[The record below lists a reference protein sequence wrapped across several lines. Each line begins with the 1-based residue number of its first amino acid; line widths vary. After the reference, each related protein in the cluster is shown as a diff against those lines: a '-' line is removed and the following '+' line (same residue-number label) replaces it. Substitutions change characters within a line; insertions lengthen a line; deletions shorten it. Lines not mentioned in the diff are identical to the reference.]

1 MNLARRWIDPV
12 MKIPWQVV
20 AEHTKTITGDHGLNR
35 DGDAIVIWLLP
46 ARQTAFRRADI
57 KLQRTRPGQNG
68 QLHWRSPHRYHQEG
82 ACLSAVND
90 IRGDTMATQP
100 TLKGAWKIT
109 FLLFLLMVV
118 NFADKIVVGLAG
130 VPIMTD
136 LNLEPEQF
144 GLLGSSFFFLFSISA
159 IVVGFIVNRIATRWV
174 LLVLAT
180 IWALAQFPMVGT
192 VSFTTLL
199 ICRVI
204 LGAGEG
210 PAAAVAIHSVYK
222 WFPDEKRALPTAIL
236 SQGSA
241 FGVILAVPSLNWLI
255 VNYSWHY
262 AFGALGVV
270 GLMWVVAW
278 SILGK
283 EGPLVHTAAMAAAE
297 PRIPYFRILTSRTFI
312 GCCAATFGAYWAL
325 SLGLTWFTPFIV
337 KGLGFSQ
344 QNAGWIS
351 ILPWISGAIVVLLT
365 GWVSQVLMA
374 RGVST
379 RSARGVLGAVP
390 LIVGGLI
397 IAVLPHVEGVGL
409 QIALLVVGSGLC
421 GSIYVV
427 CPPMLGEFTPVSQR
441 GAVIAIYGAIY
452 TLAGII
458 APTVMGSV
466 IQRAAVLLDGYMTG
480 FTINAVILV
489 TSGLLGL
496 LLLQPNTERARLMGE
511 EATQPKF
518 A

>member
-1 MNLARRWIDPV
+1 MIA
-12 MKIPWQVV
+12 
-20 AEHTKTITGDHGLNR
+20 
-35 DGDAIVIWLLP
+35 
-46 ARQTAFRRADI
+46 
-57 KLQRTRPGQNG
+57 
-68 QLHWRSPHRYHQEG
+68 
-82 ACLSAVND
+82 
-90 IRGDTMATQP
+90 QP
-100 TLKGAWKIT
+100 TPKGAWKIT
-109 FLLFLLMVV
+109 FLLFLFMLV

-130 VPIMTD
+130 VPIKTELKLD
-136 LNLEPEQF
+136 PEQF

-174 LLVLAT
+174 LLVLAA

-210 PAAAVAIHSVYK
+210 PAFSVAVHSVYK
-222 WFPDEKRALPTAIL
+222 WFPDEKRTLPTAIL

-241 FGVILAVPSLNWLI
+241 FGVILAVPALNWI
-255 VNYSWHY
+255 VVHHSWHY

-278 SILGK
+278 LIMGK
-283 EGPLVHTAAMAAAE
+283 EGPLVQTVAMAKTD
-297 PRIPYFRILTSRTFI
+297 PRVPYSQLLTSRTFI

-337 KGLGFSQ
+337 EGLGFSQ
-344 QNAGWIS
+344 MDAGLVS
-351 ILPWISGAIVVLLT
+351 VLPWVFGAVIVLLT
-365 GWVSQVLMA
+365 GWISQVLMA

-379 RSARGVLGAVP
+379 RGARGVLGSVP
-390 LIVGGLI
+390 LIIGGLI
-397 IAVLPHVEGVGL
+397 LSVLPHVDGAGL
-409 QIALLVVGSGLC
+409 QIALLVIGSGLC

-441 GAVIAIYGAIY
+441 GAVISIYSAIY
-452 TLAGII
+452 TLAGIL
-458 APTVMGSV
+458 APSVMGKV
-466 IQRAAVLLDGYMTG
+466 IQQAATPIEGYLTG
-480 FTINAVILV
+480 FTINAVVLV
-489 TSGLLGL
+489 ASGLLGL
-496 LLLQPNTERARLMGE
+496 LLLWPNTERARLI
-511 EATQPKF
+511 AQTAQPKF